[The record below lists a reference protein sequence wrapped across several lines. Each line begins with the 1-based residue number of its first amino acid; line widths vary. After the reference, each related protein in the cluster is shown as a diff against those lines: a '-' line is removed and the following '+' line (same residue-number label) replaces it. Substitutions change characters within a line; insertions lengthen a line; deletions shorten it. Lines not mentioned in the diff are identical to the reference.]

1 MKHDQRSKK
10 SFQIGKTKKGII
22 YTTIKDIRN
31 IFRLEENGEIK
42 DRVLRDIRNVF
53 RLERENKVIKDIIL
67 GES

>member
-10 SFQIGKTKKGII
+10 SFQIGKIKKGII
-22 YTTIKDIRN
+22 DTTIKDIRN

-42 DRVLRDIRNVF
+42 ERVLRDIRNVF